1 MEKLGDITV
10 ENSFNLVV
18 SCQLDQNLLARNF
31 TTIINALKE
40 LQNNQ
45 QKTDS
50 QIKDLSSL
58 KDKLNSL
65 QQRVDK
71 NEKAGSNS
79 KDLSEASRHV
89 QSDNTDLAARVDKNE
104 KNILDNIKDINLIN
118 KDVSDLKKVLD
129 ELRSQLGHPNASQP
143 GKNGPGYELSDIASN
158 MSKQLQIN
166 SEKMKD
172 LEVRLIKAEDK
183 LVQHEKQIKDLQ
195 ESRDKNKSGQSP
207 ALSNGKAEKDL
218 E

>member
-89 QSDNTDLAARVDKNE
+89 
-104 KNILDNIKDINLIN
+104 
-118 KDVSDLKKVLD
+118 
-129 ELRSQLGHPNASQP
+129 
-143 GKNGPGYELSDIASN
+143 
-158 MSKQLQIN
+158 
-166 SEKMKD
+166 
-172 LEVRLIKAEDK
+172 
-183 LVQHEKQIKDLQ
+183 
-195 ESRDKNKSGQSP
+195 
-207 ALSNGKAEKDL
+207 
-218 E
+218 